1 MFDIAHLALWV
12 KHRGIPNRAATPAAA
27 ISLVGS
33 IVLLALSDFE
43 HMRTV
48 RPSWLLNI
56 YLLLTVILDIARS
69 RTYSLSPD
77 LDAVATVFTSRVAVK
92 LILAIAEARPKE
104 RLLLPQFADRTPE
117 STSGA
122 YKRALFWWLN
132 ALLKKGYTESLTV
145 DDLFQLDKHLQSDRL
160 HHLLGSSWDR
170 CKCFHSCSH
179 MLCRFANCGT
189 LFSNAP
195 RPTRALCGHFEEA
208 EMASIGCSPS
218 SALPHWLQLLPT
230 VLDQSS
236 CDILSA
242 GCHTPDDQYWL
253 WTDWRICH
261 SLRWNCCTFSSAI
274 DSTDLVR
281 FLR

>member
-1 MFDIAHLALWV
+1 MFDIVHLTLWV
-12 KHRGIPNRAATPAAA
+12 KHRGIQNSAAIPAAA

-48 RPSWLLNI
+48 RPSWLLNV

-92 LILAIAEARPKE
+92 LILAIAEARSKK
-104 RLLLPQFADRTPE
+104 RLLLSQFADSTPE
-117 STSGA
+117 TTSGP

-160 HHLLGSSWDR
+160 HHLLGSSWDQR
-170 CKCFHSCSH
+170 ELFH
-179 MLCRFANCGT
+179 G
-189 LFSNAP
+189 
-195 RPTRALCGHFEEA
+195 
-208 EMASIGCSPS
+208 
-218 SALPHWLQLLPT
+218 
-230 VLDQSS
+230 
-236 CDILSA
+236 
-242 GCHTPDDQYWL
+242 
-253 WTDWRICH
+253 
-261 SLRWNCCTFSSAI
+261 
-274 DSTDLVR
+274 
-281 FLR
+281 